1 MKIRL
6 KLASLVLLLFV
17 LTNCIKENECCCSQD
32 ITYLPTYSNPSNT
45 TSSLIADFT
54 VMKLDKNREPR
65 LKISDDTGVIRYDEN
80 LIGKLLQKKPYIDF
94 DYNHD
99 FTIEISFND
108 YIPVSIKINGWEII
122 NESV

>member
-1 MKIRL
+1 
-6 KLASLVLLLFV
+6 
-17 LTNCIKENECCCSQD
+17 
-32 ITYLPTYSNPSNT
+32 
-45 TSSLIADFT
+45 
-54 VMKLDKNREPR
+54 MKLDKNREPR

-80 LIGKLLQKKPYIDF
+80 LIGKLLRKNPYIDF

>member
-1 MKIRL
+1 M
-6 KLASLVLLLFV
+6 
-17 LTNCIKENECCCSQD
+17 
-32 ITYLPTYSNPSNT
+32 
-45 TSSLIADFT
+45 
-54 VMKLDKNREPR
+54 
-65 LKISDDTGVIRYDEN
+65 
-80 LIGKLLQKKPYIDF
+80 DF

>member
-1 MKIRL
+1 
-6 KLASLVLLLFV
+6 
-17 LTNCIKENECCCSQD
+17 
-32 ITYLPTYSNPSNT
+32 
-45 TSSLIADFT
+45 
-54 VMKLDKNREPR
+54 MKLDKNREPR

-108 YIPVSIKINGWEII
+108 YIPVSIKLMAGKLSMNRYNKHKKKVQFTLRRTFFYYSSIKP
-122 NESV
+122 SAYK